1 MKQETIHDLGAAL
14 IKALTETRP
23 SKPSFQEANL
33 MLCNV
38 IEDYLE
44 PEDAAA
50 HAFLDDVR
58 AWLEDGNYAS

>member
-1 MKQETIHDLGAAL
+1 
-14 IKALTETRP
+14 
-23 SKPSFQEANL
+23 